1 MEFKHSLSIL
11 SSNLGLSYKLLL
23 LIFIVFLIAAV
34 LFVSIFNPLFDGLQQ
49 ALEIEGLSL
58 SFYDIIQD
66 PINNI
71 SGIWRTATDYFSSNT
86 MLIVSRFIFLCLL
99 VIFARFFGSLA
110 LVPATKMLHNKMTAG
125 YSDGL
130 FASFVATL
138 PQTLLFALVSSIIFA
153 IIDLAL
159 IFLTTMIFFWL
170 YKVFKVTALF
180 ISLGLL
186 IVAFSARVS
195 LFSQWLPLIVDG
207 NKNVLKALP
216 AAIKLSLKSF
226 GTHYPMSLTI
236 HTVFVAIIMT
246 CTISTFGV
254 LPIVSLPM
262 YISIICICSLT
273 TYFSLMKRKY
283 YTDNGFTVYTPKTFE

>member
-49 ALEIEGLSL
+49 ALELEGLSL

-71 SGIWRTATDYFSSNT
+71 TGIWRTATDYLSSNT

-130 FASFVATL
+130 FASFVAAL
-138 PQTLLFALVSSIIFA
+138 PQTLLFALISSIIFA
-153 IIDLAL
+153 VIDLAL
-159 IFLTTMIFFWL
+159 FFLTAMMFFWF
-170 YKVFKVTALF
+170 YKIFKVTALF

-186 IVAFSARVS
+186 IAAYSARVS

-207 NKNVLKALP
+207 NKNIFKALP

-236 HTVFVAIIMT
+236 HMAFVAIIMT

-254 LPIVSLPM
+254 LPIVSLPL
-262 YISIICICSLT
+262 YISIMCICSLT
-273 TYFSLMKRKY
+273 TYFNLMNRKY
-283 YTDNGFTVYTPKTFE
+283 YTDNGFTVYTPKKFE